1 MGFGD
6 PFQHWWAWIVSMV
19 GWVAGS
25 QKAMWDSCDRSPVT
39 HLQLDVQN
47 KQHGWINHQK
57 HSGSELEWE
66 SDLASWITI
75 FWMLNQQGFWLVVF
89 FTRILTLTQ
98 NHDIQSNVYAL
109 PWTMVASVHEARPLA
124 RQYGTTAERGIL
136 EQTCICLYHLYIY
149 RTILSLFVSVTQ
161 TNGEVAVTKICRK
174 YLSL

>member
-1 MGFGD
+1 
-6 PFQHWWAWIVSMV
+6 
-19 GWVAGS
+19 
-25 QKAMWDSCDRSPVT
+25 
-39 HLQLDVQN
+39 
-47 KQHGWINHQK
+47 
-57 HSGSELEWE
+57 
-66 SDLASWITI
+66 
-75 FWMLNQQGFWLVVF
+75 MLIQQGFRLVVF

-136 EQTCICLYHLYIY
+136 EQTCICLYHIYIY
-149 RTILSLFVSVTQ
+149 RTILSLFFSVTQ